1 MPPTR
6 KTKPVPSPRTIG
18 EDDSRPHSI
27 TEIREI
33 DEQQPHENENE
44 NVTPQQRHDIEEIP
58 ELDKNAN
65 HKIDSTTNVSKV
77 LLNNDNNISE
87 QTTSTVDGPISIQII
102 TEKTSVVVENESATK
117 MHAKD
122 ETESIHSSSSSDEEE
137 EERTVNIY
145 NITTKSVVTGCE
157 KSAITKETSSITTK
171 QTVSVVHDNSHQ
183 VEVKE
188 ELQTTTTTTT
198 VIEDDRQR
206 SPSPNWTY
214 TLPAP
219 PVFADSNL
227 ERLDARHDT
236 TITVQPS
243 FTNDYTSAIDNE
255 TIMSD
260 SNTTTISA
268 ETKIHPIIL
277 ERRKTIEDSRY
288 PAGVKDNE
296 SDKSTEIITSDL
308 EDGYLG
314 NNKITITGD
323 SIASDSPTPGMT
335 FLLFLQIFINPIIC
349 GILQ

>member
-1 MPPTR
+1 MDFLSTFFAERGKKKSPAPMPPTR

-33 DEQQPHENENE
+33 DEQYENE
-44 NVTPQQRHDIEEIP
+44 NVTPQQRADIEEIP

-77 LLNNDNNISE
+77 LLNNDQASE
-87 QTTSTVDGPISIQII
+87 PQNSSVDGPISIQII
-102 TEKTSVVVENESATK
+102 TEKTSVVENESASK
-117 MHAKD
+117 MQTND
-122 ETESIHSSSSSDEEE
+122 ETQSSSEEE
-137 EERTVNIY
+137 EEMTVNIY

-157 KSAITKETSSITTK
+157 KSAITKETSST
-171 QTVSVVHDNSHQ
+171 TVSVVHENSQQ
-183 VEVKE
+183 VEMKE
-188 ELQTTTTTTT
+188 EITTTTTT
-198 VIEDDRQR
+198 VIEDRER

-219 PVFADSNL
+219 PVFADSSL
-227 ERLDARHDT
+227 EKDIRHDT
-236 TITVQPS
+236 TITMQPS
-243 FTNDYTSAIDNE
+243 FTTDYTSAIDNE

-268 ETKIHPIIL
+268 ETKIHPIIR

-288 PAGVKDNE
+288 PAGIKDDE
-296 SDKSTEIITSDL
+296 SDKSAEIITSDL

-314 NNKITITGD
+314 NNKITIVD
-323 SIASDSPTPGMT
+323 SIASDSPTPGIT
-335 FLLFLQIFINPIIC
+335 
-349 GILQ
+349 